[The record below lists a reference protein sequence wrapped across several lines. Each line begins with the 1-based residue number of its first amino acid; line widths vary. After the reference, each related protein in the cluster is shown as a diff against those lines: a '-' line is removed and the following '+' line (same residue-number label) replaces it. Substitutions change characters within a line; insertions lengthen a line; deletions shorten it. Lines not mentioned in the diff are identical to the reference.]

1 MTAAI
6 PYIIAGAQ
14 FASGVGK
21 AYSQKQQ
28 YDAKAKNAI
37 IKSRLDAVAYTREGT
52 QALDNAMAAISAT
65 VARGYAGGVR
75 ALVPG
80 QTKDLINT
88 YNLRSGVT
96 DFSTASDSASLA
108 LSGGKRQAADYR
120 KAGRTALIT
129 GTLSAGVDAFTAG
142 SQAASFG
149 GSAEGAVGSE

>member
-1 MTAAI
+1 MGQAI
-6 PYIIAGAQ
+6 PYIIAGVT

-65 VARGYAGGVR
+65 VARGYSGGVQ

-108 LSGGKRQAADYR
+108 LSGGKQQSADLR

-129 GTLSAGVDAFTAG
+129 GTLSAAGDALMVG
-142 SQAASFG
+142 SQAASYG
-149 GSAEGAVGSE
+149 GSAEGSEASE